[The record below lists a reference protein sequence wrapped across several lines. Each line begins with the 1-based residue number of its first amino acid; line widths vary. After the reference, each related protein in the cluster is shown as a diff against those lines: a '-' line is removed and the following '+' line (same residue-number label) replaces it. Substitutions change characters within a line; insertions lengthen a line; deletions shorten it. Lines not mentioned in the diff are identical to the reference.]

1 MVLSKENLKFEIMRL
16 EKLQQE
22 AEELKSLDVTKL
34 SPEQLNELVK
44 KLDAM
49 LDKSET
55 LLSTLK
61 IEDNESNNS

>member
-1 MVLSKENLKFEIMRL
+1 MSL

-22 AEELKSLDVTKL
+22 AEELKSLDITSISPDQLGQLVEKL
-34 SPEQLNELVK
+34 ST
-44 KLDAM
+44 M

-61 IEDNESNNS
+61 IEENETNNS

>member
-1 MVLSKENLKFEIMRL
+1 MSL

-44 KLDAM
+44 KLELM
-49 LDKSET
+49 MNEGET

-61 IEDNESNNS
+61 IEDNEPDNS

>member
-1 MVLSKENLKFEIMRL
+1 MKISK

-44 KLDAM
+44 KLELM
-49 LDKSET
+49 MNEGET

-61 IEDNESNNS
+61 IEDNEPDNS

>member
-1 MVLSKENLKFEIMRL
+1 MRL